1 MPWTERD
8 RSIMGDVYR
17 IMQKFVDVPTDEA
30 KGEVY
35 WSLLAATLNEFVTKW
50 GMDHLT
56 VNAAVFV
63 SAWLQDVYKAKRD
76 AANRIEAAAVQYRD
90 LADYGATN
98 SHKQND
104 SCKAEAEQTE
114 PNAQSK
120 CNPQEKA
127 LIHSPLMSFPC
138 KSSPNGTDGLTGAE
152 NKEKST
158 INQKEAE
165 TNIEYSSSDPRV
177 RDGMLCFL

>member
-1 MPWTERD
+1 MPWTERN

-56 VNAAVFV
+56 VNAAVFI
-63 SAWLQDVYKAKRD
+63 SAWLQDVYREERD
-76 AANRIEAAAVQYRD
+76 AAKRIEAAAVQYRE
-90 LADYGATN
+90 LADYGVSN

-104 SCKAEAEQTE
+104 SCKAEAGQTK
-114 PNAQSK
+114 PNTQTK

-127 LIHSPLMSFPC
+127 PIQSPLMPFPC
-138 KSSPNGTDGLTGAE
+138 KSSWSSADSQTGVE
-152 NKEKST
+152 NKEKPTS
-158 INQKEAE
+158 NQKEAE
-165 TNIEYSSSDPRV
+165 MNVEYSSSDPRV

>member
-30 KGEVY
+30 EGEVY

-63 SAWLQDVYKAKRD
+63 SAWLQDVYREKRD
-76 AANRIEAAAVQYRD
+76 AAKKIEAAAVQYRE
-90 LADYGATN
+90 LADYGVEN
-98 SHKQND
+98 SYKQND
-104 SCKAEAEQTE
+104 SCEAEAEQTE
-114 PNAQSK
+114 PNTQSK

-127 LIHSPLMSFPC
+127 PIQSPLIPFPC
-138 KSSPNGTDGLTGAE
+138 KSSQSNADGLIGVE

-165 TNIEYSSSDPRV
+165 TNDEHSGSDPRV
-177 RDGMLCFL
+177 RDGQLCFL

>member
-1 MPWTERD
+1 MPWKERN

-56 VNAAVFV
+56 VNAAVFISV
-63 SAWLQDVYKAKRD
+63 WLQDVYREKRD
-76 AANRIEAAAVQYRD
+76 AAKRIEAAAVQYRE

-104 SCKAEAEQTE
+104 SYKAETEQTE
-114 PNAQSK
+114 SNTQTK
-120 CNPQEKA
+120 CNPQE
-127 LIHSPLMSFPC
+127 ITPEHSPLTPFPC
-138 KSSPNGTDGLTGAE
+138 KSSQNDTDCLTGVE

-158 INQKEAE
+158 DSHKEAE

>member
-17 IMQKFVDVPTDEA
+17 IMQKFVDVPMDEA

-63 SAWLQDVYKAKRD
+63 SSWLQDIYREKRD
-76 AANRIEAAAVQYRD
+76 AAKRIEAAAVQYRE
-90 LADYGATN
+90 LADYGVEN
-98 SHKQND
+98 GRKQND

-114 PNAQSK
+114 PNTQSK
-120 CNPQEKA
+120 CNPQE
-127 LIHSPLMSFPC
+127 ITPMHSPLMPFPC
-138 KSSPNGTDGLTGAE
+138 KSSPSGTDCLTGVE

-158 INQKEAE
+158 DSHKEAE

>member
-56 VNAAVFV
+56 VNAAVFI
-63 SAWLQDVYKAKRD
+63 SAWLQDVYREKRD
-76 AANRIEAAAVQYRD
+76 AAKRIEAAAVQYRE

-104 SCKAEAEQTE
+104 ACKAEAEQTE
-114 PNAQSK
+114 PNAQIK
-120 CNPQEKA
+120 CNSQEKA
-127 LIHSPLMSFPC
+127 PIQSPMMPFPC
-138 KSSPNGTDGLTGAE
+138 KSSQNDTDCLTGVE

-158 INQKEAE
+158 DSHKEAE

>member
-17 IMQKFVDVPTDEA
+17 IMQKFVDVPMDEA

-56 VNAAVFV
+56 VNAAVFI
-63 SAWLQDVYKAKRD
+63 SAWLQDVYREKRD
-76 AANRIEAAAVQYRD
+76 AAKRIEAAAVQYRD
-90 LADYGATN
+90 LADYGVEN
-98 SHKQND
+98 SHKKNG
-104 SCKAEAEQTE
+104 SCKAGTAQTE
-114 PNAQSK
+114 PNTQSK
-120 CNPQEKA
+120 CNPQE
-127 LIHSPLMSFPC
+127 ITPEHSPLMPIPC
-138 KSSPNGTDGLTGAE
+138 KSSQNDADGLTAVE

-165 TNIEYSSSDPRV
+165 TNDEHSGSDPRV

>member
-1 MPWTERD
+1 MPWTERN

-56 VNAAVFV
+56 VNAAVFI
-63 SAWLQDVYKAKRD
+63 SAWLQDVYREKRD
-76 AANRIEAAAVQYRD
+76 AAKRIEAAAVQYRE

-104 SCKAEAEQTE
+104 SYKAESEQTE

-120 CNPQEKA
+120 CNPQE
-127 LIHSPLMSFPC
+127 ITPEHSPQMPFPC
-138 KSSPNGTDGLTGAE
+138 KSPPNGTDGLTE
-152 NKEKST
+152 VKNKEKST
-158 INQKEAE
+158 SNQKEAG
-165 TNIEYSSSDPRV
+165 TNIEYSGSDPRV